1 MEESGC
7 PSIINHIVNVDNI
20 DANIKDTSV
29 CLGNKA
35 TLKIITKEKYN
46 YTWYY
51 DYDHNKIVG
60 REQTHSLMPEK
71 SSTYDIVI
79 TNGKCTKTL
88 TASVEVN
95 SNPYLEEVSIVD
107 DKNIEIIANGGFSPY
122 EFKIGK
128 DWSSN
133 NIIYNYIEGQFYNI
147 KIRDD
152 KGCVVDTTIKA
163 PTHGLDIPI
172 LVSPNGDGVNDV
184 FEIKNIDK
192 YPQSTITIYNGLGK
206 KLIEYKA
213 NESRGWDGNYNGIR
227 MPSDDYWYEINIK
240 ETDETIVGHFTL
252 IRD

>member
-1 MEESGC
+1 MY
-7 PSIINHIVNVDNI
+7 
-20 DANIKDTSV
+20 IK
-29 CLGNKA
+29 K
-35 TLKIITKEKYN
+35 
-46 YTWYY
+46 
-51 DYDHNKIVG
+51 DYDHSKIVG

-95 SNPYLEEVSIVD
+95 SKPYLEEVSIVD
-107 DKNIEIIANGGFSPY
+107 DKNIEIIVNGGSSPY

-128 DWSSN
+128 NWTSD
-133 NIIYNYIEGQFYNI
+133 NIIYNYTEGQFYNI

-152 KGCVVDTTIKA
+152 KWCVVDTTIKA

-172 LVSPNGDGVNDV
+172 LISPNGDGVNDV